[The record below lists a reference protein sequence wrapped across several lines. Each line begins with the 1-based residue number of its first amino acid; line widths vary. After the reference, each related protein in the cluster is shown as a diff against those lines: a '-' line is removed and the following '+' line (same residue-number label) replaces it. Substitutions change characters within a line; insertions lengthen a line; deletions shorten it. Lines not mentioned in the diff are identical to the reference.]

1 MFFEDKAQYIKQGE
15 KQMLYKARNSVIEFF
30 ESLLLNDSGAKY
42 QTIHKE
48 EAKILTHKQVVQ
60 KQVIHLE
67 NY

>member
-1 MFFEDKAQYIKQGE
+1 MFFQVKAQYIKQGE
-15 KQMLYKARNSVIEFF
+15 KHESKKQHYWIF
-30 ESLLLNDSGAKY
+30 ESLFLNDIGAKY

-48 EAKILTHKQVVQ
+48 EAKILTHKQVLQ